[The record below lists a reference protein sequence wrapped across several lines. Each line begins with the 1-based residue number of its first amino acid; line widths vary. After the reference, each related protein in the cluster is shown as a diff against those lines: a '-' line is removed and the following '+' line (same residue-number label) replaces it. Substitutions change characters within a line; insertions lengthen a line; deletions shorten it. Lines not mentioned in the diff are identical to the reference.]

1 MLRLI
6 RRLVV
11 LATVLAGALVLA
23 APAQPSLTFA
33 IKGRGWGHGIGM
45 SQYGAQGFATKDN
58 RDYRWI
64 LSHYYPGTT
73 LDARPSTMMKV
84 LVSPGRS
91 AVRIGSIT
99 QFTPVGAKDVAA
111 GTWRATATASGKL
124 KLVMG
129 GSTRMFAS
137 QKTFA
142 PGGGFLEVNGAP
154 YRGTVVLRVS
164 GSRVFALNRL
174 SIDNYVRGVIARE
187 MPSSWAQPALR
198 AQAVAARSYALAGG
212 GKCSFPGT
220 GAVFCPDTRDQVY
233 GGVGAE
239 TPSTNAAVAGTAGE
253 VLVSNGSVASTFF
266 FSTSGGK
273 TASVSDEWGS
283 SQSAFPYLRSVS
295 DPFDSISP
303 HHRWGPTDAEDDCP
317 NGGRD
322 CVWRGSAM
330 RRALGLG
337 ALGDLTTSRNSSSR
351 VAEVHVSPGTVDFTG
366 ADFRSRLGLRSTWF
380 TIGVLRLTG
389 GTTVG
394 KGQKVTLAA
403 LVRNVGSAT
412 LQRKRA
418 GESAWT
424 NVRSVNGSANVA
436 VRPQV
441 TTFFRLSS
449 PSAATAAVR
458 VRVRATNRAVV

>member
-1 MLRLI
+1 MLRLT

-11 LATVLAGALVLA
+11 LATVLAGALVLVS
-23 APAQPSLTFA
+23 PAQPSLTFA

-45 SQYGAQGFATKDN
+45 SQYGAQGLAQHGSSYKE
-58 RDYRWI
+58 I
-64 LSHYYPGTT
+64 LQHYYPGTT
-73 LDARPSTMMKV
+73 FATRKSTMMRV
-84 LVSPGRS
+84 LLAPGRS
-91 AVRIGSIT
+91 SVRIGSNAP
-99 QFTPVGAKDVAA
+99 FTPAGGKNLAA

-124 KLVMG
+124 RLVMG
-129 GSTRMFAS
+129 GSTRVLGTP
-137 QKTFA
+137 KTFL
-142 PGGGFLEVNGAP
+142 PGGAFLELNGAP
-154 YRGTVVLRVS
+154 YRGKIVLRVS
-164 GSRVFALNRL
+164 GSRVWALNVL
-174 SIDNYVRGVIARE
+174 SIDSYVRGVIARE

-198 AQAVAARSYALAGG
+198 TQAVAARSYALAGG
-212 GKCSFPGT
+212 GKCSFPPSV
-220 GAVFCPDTRDQVY
+220 AVFCPDTRDQVY

-239 TPSTNAAVAGTAGE
+239 TPFTNDAVAATAGE
-253 VLVSNGSVASTFF
+253 VLESKGAVASTFF

-283 SQSAFPYLRSVS
+283 SQTDFPYLKSVS

-317 NGGRD
+317 NAGRD

-337 ALGDLTTSRNSSSR
+337 ALGDLNASRNSSSR
-351 VAEVHVSPGTVDFTG
+351 VAEVHVNPGPVDFTG

-389 GTTVG
+389 GTTIG

-403 LVRNVGSAT
+403 LARNVGSAT

-424 NVRSVNGSANVA
+424 TVRSVDGSANVA
-436 VRPQV
+436 LRPRV

-449 PSAATAAVR
+449 PAAATAPVR
-458 VRVRATNRAVV
+458 VRVRATNRAVL

>member
-23 APAQPSLTFA
+23 APAQPALTFVV
-33 IKGRGWGHGIGM
+33 KGRGWGHGIGM
-45 SQYGAQGFATKDN
+45 SQYGAQGFAQHG
-58 RDYRWI
+58 RSYREI
-64 LSHYYPGTT
+64 LQHYYPGTT
-73 LDARPSTMMKV
+73 FATRSSTMMRV
-84 LVSPGRS
+84 LLAPGRS
-91 AVRIGSIT
+91 SVRIGSNAP
-99 QFTPVGAKDVAA
+99 FTPAGGKNLAA
-111 GTWRATATASGKL
+111 GTWRATATAGGKL

-129 GSTRMFAS
+129 GSTRMLGTS
-137 QKTFA
+137 KTFA
-142 PGGGFLEVNGAP
+142 PGGAFLEVNGAP
-154 YRGTVVLRVS
+154 YRGKVVLRVS
-164 GSRVFALNRL
+164 GSRVFALNVL
-174 SIDNYVRGVIARE
+174 GIDNYVRGVIARE
-187 MPSSWAQPALR
+187 MPSSWRQAALR
-198 AQAVAARSYALAGG
+198 VQAVAARSYALAGG
-212 GKCSFPGT
+212 GKCSFPGS

-233 GGVGAE
+233 GGVNAE
-239 TPSTNAAVAGTAGE
+239 TTSTNDAVAGTAGE
-253 VLVSNGSVASTFF
+253 VLLSNGAVAATFF

-283 SQSAFPYLRSVS
+283 PQSSFPYLRSVS

-317 NGGRD
+317 NAGRD

-337 ALGDLTTSRNSSSR
+337 ALSDLTASRNSSSR
-351 VAEVHVSPGTVDFTG
+351 VAEVHVNPGSVDFTG

-389 GTTVG
+389 GTTIG

-403 LVRNVGSAT
+403 LARNVGSAT

-424 NVRSVNGSANVA
+424 NVRSVNGRANVA

-441 TTFFRLSS
+441 TTYFRLSS
-449 PSAATAAVR
+449 PSATTAPIR
-458 VRVRATNRAVV
+458 VGVRAANRAVV

>member
-1 MLRLI
+1 MLRLT

-11 LATVLAGALVLA
+11 FATVFAGALVLA
-23 APAQPSLTFA
+23 APAQPALTFVV
-33 IKGRGWGHGIGM
+33 KGRGWGHGIGM
-45 SQYGAQGFATKDN
+45 SQYGAQGLAQHGRSYKE
-58 RDYRWI
+58 I
-64 LSHYYPGTT
+64 LQHYYPGTSFAT
-73 LDARPSTMMKV
+73 RTSTMMRV
-84 LVSPGRS
+84 LLAPGRS
-91 AVRIGSIT
+91 SVRIGSNAP
-99 QFTPVGAKDVAA
+99 FTPAGGQNLAA
-111 GTWRATATASGKL
+111 GTWRATATAGGKL

-129 GSTRMFAS
+129 GSTRILGTS
-137 QKTFA
+137 KTFT
-142 PGGGFLEVNGAP
+142 PGGAFLELNGAP
-154 YRGTVVLRVS
+154 YRGKVVLRVS
-164 GSRVFALNRL
+164 GSRVFALNVL
-174 SIDNYVRGVIARE
+174 GIDNYVRGVIPRE
-187 MPSSWAQPALR
+187 MPSSWQQAALR

-212 GKCSFPGT
+212 GKCSFPGS
-220 GAVFCPDTRDQVY
+220 GPVFCPDTRDQVY
-233 GGVGAE
+233 GGVNAE
-239 TPSTNAAVAGTAGE
+239 EQSTNDAVAGTAGE
-253 VLVSNGSVASTFF
+253 VLLSNGSVASTFF

-283 SQSAFPYLRSVS
+283 NQVEFPYLKSVP

-303 HHRWGPTDAEDDCP
+303 HHRWGSTDAEDDCP
-317 NGGRD
+317 NAGRD

-337 ALGDLTTSRNSSSR
+337 SLSDLNTSRNSSSR
-351 VAEVHVSPGTVDFTG
+351 VAEVHVNPGPVDFSG

-389 GTTVG
+389 GTTIG

-403 LVRNVGSAT
+403 LARNVGSAT

-449 PSAATAAVR
+449 PSAATAPVR